1 MYVAM
6 EPLRYKREIS
16 RSFARLSICPP
27 SLEISLTM
35 APDTATSTAFS
46 ETLQFITSVKL
57 AELENQVRP

>member
-1 MYVAM
+1 
-6 EPLRYKREIS
+6 
-16 RSFARLSICPP
+16 
-27 SLEISLTM
+27 M